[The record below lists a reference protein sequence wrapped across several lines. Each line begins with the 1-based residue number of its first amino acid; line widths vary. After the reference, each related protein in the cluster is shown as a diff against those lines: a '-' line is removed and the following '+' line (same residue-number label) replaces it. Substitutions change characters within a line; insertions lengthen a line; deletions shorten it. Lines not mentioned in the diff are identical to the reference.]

1 MITLLYLSSAGTKFS
16 DSELIDLL
24 TKAREKNTRLG
35 VTGML
40 LYHDGNFLQVLEGD
54 EASVRPL
61 FERINRD
68 PRHQSVIK
76 LIERPLA
83 ERQFGEWSM
92 AFRTLDDLPVE
103 QVEGYS
109 DFLNKPFAEELT
121 SHPSAAYQFLLAFRE
136 SAR

>member
-1 MITLLYLSSAGTKFS
+1 MITLLYLSSATQKFS
-16 DSELIDLL
+16 DADLITLL

-54 EASVRPL
+54 EAAVKPL
-61 FERINRD
+61 FDTINRD
-68 PRHQSVIK
+68 PRHQSMIK

-92 AFRTLDDLPVE
+92 AFRTMEDLSVE
-103 QVEGYS
+103 QVEGFS
-109 DFLNKPFAEELT
+109 DFLNKPFADEMT
-121 SHPSAAYQFLLAFRE
+121 AHPSAAYQFLMAFRE